1 MKWFEHLKRLLHI
14 KFVLARHRLDRIV
27 LSMPLLTL
35 SRFFLCFSPRYWSQ
49 DKTVYARGVHI
60 RQALEELGPIFV
72 KFGQLLSTRRDLL
85 PDDIADELAKL
96 QDQVPPFSGEL
107 AQSMLEKIYNQP
119 ITELFASFDL
129 VPLASASVA
138 QVHAVRL
145 HDGKEAVVKILRP
158 NIEKTIR
165 SDIALLYTIARLT
178 ERYWSEGYR
187 LRPQAVVTEF
197 EQTILAE
204 LDLMHEAA
212 NASQLRR
219 NFPNSPLLHVPEI
232 YWPYARQSAI
242 VMERIYG
249 IPATNIDE
257 LKQAGINMK
266 RLAERGVE
274 IFFTQVFRDSFFHA
288 DMHPGNIL
296 VSLQNKENPQYIAV
310 DFGIMGT
317 LSPHDQRYIAENL
330 LAFFKRD
337 YRRVATLHVES
348 GWVGPD
354 TRVDQL
360 EAAIRTVCEPV
371 FERPFKEISVG
382 KMLLSLFQAAGRFNM
397 HIQPQL
403 ILLQKTLLNVEG
415 MGRQIY
421 PELDLWNTAMPYLEH
436 WVREQIGFKAFFKKV
451 RDNLPYWTER
461 LPELPDLIYEV
472 VRHQKQELLR
482 REAQATQKPAM
493 QKSTTVHWFVWGL
506 AIGAGVFAMVNYYV
520 TVV

>member
-1 MKWFEHLKRLLHI
+1 MKWFHHTKRLLHI

-27 LSMPLLTL
+27 FSMPLLTL
-35 SRFFLCFSPRYWSQ
+35 SRFFLYFSPRYWSQ
-49 DKTVYARGVHI
+49 DRTIYARGVHI
-60 RQALEELGPIFV
+60 RQALEELGPMFV

-96 QDQVPPFSGEL
+96 QDQVPPFPGDV
-107 AQSMLEKIYNQP
+107 AQAMLEKIYNQP
-119 ITELFASFDL
+119 ITELFASFDQ

-145 HDGKEAVVKILRP
+145 HDGREAVVKILRP
-158 NIEKTIR
+158 HIEKTIR
-165 SDIALLYTIARLT
+165 SDISLLYTIAKLT
-178 ERYWSEGYR
+178 ERYWSQGYR
-187 LRPQAVVTEF
+187 LRPREIVAEF
-197 EQTILAE
+197 EQTILGE
-204 LDLMHEAA
+204 LDLLHEAG

-219 NFPNSPLLHVPEI
+219 NFMNSPLLHVPEI
-232 YWPYARQSAI
+232 YWPYARQSAM
-242 VMERIYG
+242 VMERIWG
-249 IPATNIDE
+249 IPATNISE
-257 LKQAGINMK
+257 LQQAGINMK

-296 VSLQNKENPQYIAV
+296 VSPKNTENPQYIAV

-317 LSPHDQRYIAENL
+317 LSPQDQRYIAENL

-337 YRRVATLHVES
+337 YRRVAVLHVES
-348 GWVGPD
+348 GWVAPD
-354 TRVDQL
+354 TRIDQL
-360 EAAIRTVCEPV
+360 ESAIRTVCEPV

-397 HIQPQL
+397 QIQPQL

-421 PELDLWNTAMPYLEH
+421 PDLDLWNTAMPYLEH
-436 WVREQIGFKAFFKKV
+436 WVREQIGVKAFFRKM
-451 RDNLPYWTER
+451 RDNLPYWAER

-482 REAQATQKPAM
+482 REASASLKPVGKHAATG
-493 QKSTTVHWFVWGL
+493 HWFIWGL
-506 AIGAGVFAMVNYYV
+506 VIGAGVFALVNYYMMV
-520 TVV
+520 F